1 MTDIIISNTS
11 INNEKSLPL
20 IDEELIRSI
29 YIKQAEDK
37 INKLKQEIGLI
48 KPKRTDAQ
56 KRAYLKYYNKN
67 HEKMLEYKK
76 KANKI
81 YYEKHRKK
89 CHCEK
94 CDIYYAILG
103 RVEAHF
109 LSKKHQNAV
118 SNLLNK
124 FVIKNTVTDEYIM

>member
-11 INNEKSLPL
+11 INNKKSLPL
-20 IDEELIRSI
+20 IDEELIRII

-76 KANKI
+76 K
-81 YYEKHRKK
+81 
-89 CHCEK
+89 
-94 CDIYYAILG
+94 
-103 RVEAHF
+103 
-109 LSKKHQNAV
+109 Q
-118 SNLLNK
+118 
-124 FVIKNTVTDEYIM
+124 IKYIMKSIEKNIIVKNVIYTTLY